1 MSFNALQFSVIT
13 SHNHIRFS
21 PLKPYISLSTTNL
34 LVIMLI
40 LVAFQAFL
48 LFLLLLLPTVSSL
61 GNISELL
68 NVKESIA
75 ATKLN
80 PVSSYEYIDSDHS
93 IGERPFGYDSIVK
106 LRLVHRDE
114 LSMSWKDDHR
124 ARFEAR
130 MKRDVRRVASLI
142 ARLSSYKTEVVFGA
156 DQGTAEYLVR
166 IGVGS
171 PAVDQYM
178 VVDTGSDLVWVQ
190 CKPCRRCY
198 YQSDQIFDPKG
209 SHSFSNV
216 SCGSRVCE
224 WVKNPSCDAG
234 RCGYKVD
241 YEDGSDAQ
249 GTMAL
254 ETLTIGGTPVIN
266 VAIGCGHTN
275 RGTFIGASGV
285 FGLGGGSM
293 SFASQLG
300 GAFTYCLVSRGA
312 TSHGWLAFG
321 SSLFPVGAAW
331 APLLHN
337 MRAPSLY
344 YIGLSGLGVGG
355 ARLPIPEDTFRLTEK
370 GHGGTIMDTGTVV
383 TRLPTAAYEAL
394 RGAFR
399 RRTANLPRASGVPL
413 FDTCYDLSKF
423 STVRVPTVSFF
434 FSDGPVLNLAAGNFL
449 IPVDGRGTFCFAFAP
464 SPKKLTIIGNIQQEG
479 IQISVDASNGH
490 IGFGPNVC

>member
-1 MSFNALQFSVIT
+1 
-13 SHNHIRFS
+13 
-21 PLKPYISLSTTNL
+21 
-34 LVIMLI
+34 MLI

-48 LFLLLLLPTVSSL
+48 LFILLLSPIVISD
-61 GNISELL
+61 GNISEFL
-68 NVKESIA
+68 NVIESIV
-75 ATKLN
+75 ATKLH
-80 PVSSYEYIDSDHS
+80 PLSSSQYVDSDHS
-93 IGERPFGYDSIVK
+93 IGERPFDYDSIVK

-114 LSMSWKDDHR
+114 LSMSWQDDHR
-124 ARFEAR
+124 LRFEAR
-130 MKRDVRRVASLI
+130 MKRDVRRVDSLI
-142 ARLSSYKTEVVFGA
+142 ARLSSYETGVVFGA

-198 YQSDQIFDPKG
+198 HQTDQIFDPKG

-224 WVKNPSCDAG
+224 WVKNRDCDAG

-249 GTMAL
+249 GIMAL
-254 ETLTIGGTPVIN
+254 ETLTLGDTPVIN
-266 VAIGCGHTN
+266 VAIGWGHTN
-275 RGTFIGASGV
+275 RGTFIGAAGV

-293 SFASQLG
+293 SFASQMG

-321 SSLFPVGAAW
+321 RALFPVGAAW
-331 APLLHN
+331 APLLRN
-337 MRAPSLY
+337 MRAPNLY

-355 ARLPIPEDTFRLTEK
+355 VRLPIPEDTFRLT
-370 GHGGTIMDTGTVV
+370 GMGYGGTVVDTGTVV
-383 TRLPTAAYEAL
+383 TRLPAAAYEVF
-394 RGAFR
+394 RDAFT
-399 RRTANLPRASGVPL
+399 RRTANLPRANGVSL
-413 FDTCYDLSKF
+413 FDTCYDLSMF
-423 STVRVPTVSFF
+423 STVQVPTVSFF
-434 FSDGPVLNLAAGNFL
+434 FSDGPVLNLPAGNFL
-449 IPVDGRGTFCFAFAP
+449 IPVNGMGTFCFAFAP

>member
-48 LFLLLLLPTVSSL
+48 LFLLLLILPTVSSV

-80 PVSSYEYIDSDHS
+80 PLSSSEYVDSDHL
-93 IGERPFGYDSIVK
+93 IGERPYDYDSIVK

-114 LSMSWKDDHR
+114 LSMSSQDDHR
-124 ARFEAR
+124 LRFEAR

-142 ARLSSYKTEVVFGA
+142 ARLSSYETEVVFGA

-198 YQSDQIFDPKG
+198 HQSDQIFDPKG

-224 WVKNPSCDAG
+224 WVKNPSCDA
-234 RCGYKVD
+234 
-241 YEDGSDAQ
+241 EMWLLDA
-249 GTMAL
+249 GT
-254 ETLTIGGTPVIN
+254 
-266 VAIGCGHTN
+266 
-275 RGTFIGASGV
+275 RIGARLSERPGV
-285 FGLGGGSM
+285 WSRWRVHVVREPAGWGVYLLFGEPRRDLAWVVGVRTFPFPRGRRMVTS
-293 SFASQLG
+293 ASQHAG
-300 GAFTYCLVSRGA
+300 
-312 TSHGWLAFG
+312 
-321 SSLFPVGAAW
+321 
-331 APLLHN
+331 
-337 MRAPSLY
+337 PSLY

-355 ARLPIPEDTFRLTEK
+355 VGLPIPEDTFRVT
-370 GHGGTIMDTGTVV
+370 GMGYGGTIMDTGTVV
-383 TRLPTAAYEAL
+383 TRFPTAAYEAL
-394 RGAFR
+394 RDAFR

-423 STVRVPTVSFF
+423 PTVRVPTVSFF